1 MPAALLLQHGG
12 RRQAYAGHH
21 STQVDVERGLI
32 TGRVGG
38 EEIATLANACHQ
50 QCSIQAPIP
59 DGWGGVGRG
68 GVEWGWV
75 GQVGGCGWLHRG
87 GGLVG
92 LYCACELNPTD
103 KLKWAYAG
111 LRMTAQK
118 FEALLQETPWLCC
131 RSCC

>member
-1 MPAALLLQHGG
+1 VPAALLLQHGG

-59 DGWGGVGRG
+59 DGLGGSG
-68 GVEWGWV
+68 GWV
-75 GQVGGCGWLHRG
+75 WMVAQGWWAGRTVLRLRIESNRQVE
-87 GGLVG
+87 VG
-92 LYCACELNPTD
+92 T
-103 KLKWAYAG
+103 
-111 LRMTAQK
+111 
-118 FEALLQETPWLCC
+118 C
-131 RSCC
+131 RTENDSTKV